1 MCWEV
6 QRACGTV
13 AELHQRSLALIAS
26 AADERFGQ
34 RRIAVVQSPMDSA
47 LVLGSAQPESSVDLD
62 ACAKAGIALVRR
74 RSGGG
79 AVLVEPGSLVWI
91 DLVIAATD
99 PLWSPDIGRST
110 WWVGAVWTDALRSAG
125 LGALEVWKG
134 PMVRNEW
141 SSWVCFAGLGPGEV
155 VTAQRR
161 KVVGISQRRTRH
173 AALFQCACLVSWEP
187 ETLLGLLAWPGK
199 QLASTRRG
207 LASAATGVGTERA
220 GSVVQDLVTHLP

>member
-6 QRACGTV
+6 QRARGTV

-26 AADERFGQ
+26 AGTEPFGQ

-62 ACAKAGIALVRR
+62 ACAEAGVTLVRR

-79 AVLVEPGSLVWI
+79 AVLVEPGSLVWM

-110 WWVGAVWTDALRSAG
+110 WWVGAVWADALRRAG

-173 AALFQCACLVSWEP
+173 AALFQCACLVRWEP
-187 ETLLGLLAWPGK
+187 ERLLELLAWPGE
-199 QLASTRRG
+199 QLAPARRG
-207 LASAATGVGTERA
+207 LASAATGVGAERA
-220 GSVVQDLVTHLP
+220 GLVVQDLVTHLP